1 VKRNLERFPE
11 DFTFRLSRRE
21 VEAFNRSQSLTGS
34 QKHREPRFLPSA
46 FTEHG
51 AIMAATVLNSP
62 RAVEMSLYVVRAF
75 VKLREAFTSNRQL
88 AQQLAQLE
96 RKLQTHDKAILGI
109 LKLFQAVAKIPLS
122 PDSRNA
128 FAAPAACRYAGRQEG
143 CSMCTRRD
151 FLQLSASGF
160 TAALAG
166 TEATA
171 GEQAVAH
178 DSRRYHFVQIDV
190 FSSERLQGNPLAV
203 FTDARGLSD
212 LEMQAI
218 ARETSLQETTFIF
231 PREPEVERA
240 HGVKVRIFTPDQEL
254 PFAGHPTLG
263 TAMVIRHRTLGP
275 KSRRASVREVVLDLK
290 VGSIPV
296 VFTSDAAGHVFGEM
310 HQKDPT
316 FGPIHD
322 RETVAGLMGIKS
334 TDISDDAPIQTVSTG
349 LPFAI
354 VPIRERR
361 TLQSLHPD
369 QEKIRAYVERE
380 PGLNWLYY
388 VTRDTQDPNIGLRT
402 RGIFQ
407 EGEDPATGSAAGCTA
422 AWMVRYRLANSDQT
436 IHIVQGVEVKR
447 PSHIFVKAGRENERI
462 LNVRVGGNAVGIA
475 AGEYSL

>member
-1 VKRNLERFPE
+1 M
-11 DFTFRLSRRE
+11 
-21 VEAFNRSQSLTGS
+21 G
-34 QKHREPRFLPSA
+34 
-46 FTEHG
+46 
-51 AIMAATVLNSP
+51 
-62 RAVEMSLYVVRAF
+62 
-75 VKLREAFTSNRQL
+75 
-88 AQQLAQLE
+88 
-96 RKLQTHDKAILGI
+96 
-109 LKLFQAVAKIPLS
+109 
-122 PDSRNA
+122 
-128 FAAPAACRYAGRQEG
+128 
-143 CSMCTRRD
+143 TRRD
-151 FLQLSASGF
+151 FLQLGASGL
-160 TAALAG
+160 TAAVAG
-166 TEATA
+166 TGTKATETA
-171 GEQAVAH
+171 AAH
-178 DSRRYHFVQIDV
+178 NSRRLHFVQTDV

-231 PREPEVERA
+231 PRDPAVENA
-240 HGVKVRIFTPDQEL
+240 HGVKVRIFTPDEEL

-263 TAMVIRHRTLGP
+263 TAMVIRNRILGAKARP
-275 KSRRASVREVVLDLK
+275 ASVRKIVLDLK

-316 FGPIHD
+316 FGQIHD

-354 VPIRERR
+354 VSIRERK
-361 TLQSLHPD
+361 TLQSLRPD

-388 VTRDTQDPNIGLRT
+388 VTRDTQDPTIGLRS
-402 RGIFQ
+402 RGIYQ

-422 AWMVRYRLANSDQT
+422 AWMVRYGLANSDQ
-436 IHIVQGVEVKR
+436 IVHIVQGVEVKR
-447 PSHIFVKAGRENERI
+447 PSHIFVRAGREGNKV

-475 AGEYSL
+475 EGEYSLSRE